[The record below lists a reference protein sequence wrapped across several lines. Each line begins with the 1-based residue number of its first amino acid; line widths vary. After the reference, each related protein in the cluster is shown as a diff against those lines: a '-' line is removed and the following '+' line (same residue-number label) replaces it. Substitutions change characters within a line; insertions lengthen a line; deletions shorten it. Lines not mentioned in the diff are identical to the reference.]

1 MHPKVRSVR
10 TQPFGELRD
19 QIRDQRRSAKHTS
32 TRTHTMLA
40 LPSKTQRPLT
50 ESALLTGIT
59 TCKWKNRDLLFRRN
73 FSGWIEQLGT
83 DLAC

>member
-10 TQPFGELRD
+10 TQPFGELRH
-19 QIRDQRRSAKHTS
+19 QIRDQWRYAKHTS
-32 TRTHTMLA
+32 RTHTMLA
-40 LPSKTQRPLT
+40 LSSKAQCPLT
-50 ESALLTGIT
+50 ESVLLTGTT
-59 TCKWKNRDLLFRRN
+59 TCKWKNKELLFRRN